1 MDGLFTPEIIE
12 HLNESRKKTAEN
24 KKEILCN

>member
-12 HLNESRKKTAEN
+12 HLEKSRKEAREN
-24 KKEILCN
+24 FISRIG